1 MFLTLVS
8 GFDFSGDLMP
18 LTFLMASSTLLLVD
32 TSPLSGSLTRE
43 LVKNVSMVACLES
56 LIESRALTTGVSSRS
71 ILARSQPNLSLA
83 KSLTATNLGMAQV
96 KDSLLSST
104 LGCR

>member
-8 GFDFSGDLMP
+8 GFDFSGDRMP

-83 KSLTATNLGMAQV
+83 KSLTATNLGTAQV